1 MTEHRNHPTPFHQ
14 ACWKRIPMQ
23 CPKKTAWACTAG
35 GGALL
40 LILQLLSE

>member
-1 MTEHRNHPTPFHQ
+1 MNEQKNASVRTP
-14 ACWKRIPMQ
+14 AAWWRRIPM
-23 CPKKTAWACTAG
+23 CCSRKTAWACTAG